1 MFQRKVNALVNEFAS
16 AQVEG
21 VRQLVYFL
29 HLFRIDSN
37 RSLFFFY
44 DFGMKSDILAP
55 PLLLYCI
62 L

>member
-37 RSLFFFY
+37 RSLFFF
-44 DFGMKSDILAP
+44 AP